1 VGRPPRPR
9 RPPEDIAEHGT
20 LPVVSSALAIDRV
33 VHERMRLAII
43 AALTLNDALGFP
55 DLKELL
61 GATDGNLI
69 VHARRLEDAGYIS
82 CTKITDGRA
91 PRTIYRLTPAGRAA
105 LRRYLDRM
113 ESLATALRAPRAA
126 DGDSAGDAGSH
137 DTRPSPRL
145 DQSG

>member
-1 VGRPPRPR
+1 MGRPPRPR
-9 RPPEDIAEHGT
+9 RPPEEIAEPGT
-20 LPVVSSALAIDRV
+20 VPVVSSALAIDRV

-82 CTKITDGRA
+82 CTKTTDGRA
-91 PRTIYRLTPAGRAA
+91 QRRRRRFRRHASLTPPGP
-105 LRRYLDRM
+105 LRLKRITHR
-113 ESLATALRAPRAA
+113 R
-126 DGDSAGDAGSH
+126 
-137 DTRPSPRL
+137 
-145 DQSG
+145 

>member
-1 VGRPPRPR
+1 M
-9 RPPEDIAEHGT
+9 
-20 LPVVSSALAIDRV
+20 PVVSSALAIDRV

-43 AALTLNDALGFP
+43 GALTLNDALGFA

-82 CTKITDGRA
+82 CTKVTDDRA

-105 LRRYLDRM
+105 LRRDLERM
-113 ESLATALRAPRAA
+113 ESLTLALRTPPP
-126 DGDSAGDAGSH
+126 AGGP
-137 DTRPSPRL
+137 T
-145 DQSG
+145 G

>member
-1 VGRPPRPR
+1 MGRPSRPR
-9 RPPEDIAEHGT
+9 RVPEEIAEPGT
-20 LPVVSSALAIDRV
+20 MPVVSSALAIDRV
-33 VHERMRLAII
+33 VHERMRLAMIG
-43 AALTLNDALGFP
+43 ALALNESLGFP

-105 LRRYLDRM
+105 LRRYLERM
-113 ESLATALRAPRAA
+113 ESLAAALRTPRATG
-126 DGDSAGDAGSH
+126 GDNPVEPGSPE
-137 DTRPSPRL
+137 TRSSPP
-145 DQSG
+145 GGI

>member
-9 RPPEDIAEHGT
+9 RALEDIAEPGT
-20 LPVVSSALAIDRV
+20 ASVVSSALAIDRV

-43 AALTLNDALGFP
+43 GALALNEALGFP

-82 CTKITDGRA
+82 CTKVTDGRA

-105 LRRYLDRM
+105 LRRYLERM
-113 ESLATALRAPRAA
+113 ESLAIALRTPPPAEGPT
-126 DGDSAGDAGSH
+126 G
-137 DTRPSPRL
+137 
-145 DQSG
+145 

>member
-1 VGRPPRPR
+1 V
-9 RPPEDIAEHGT
+9 
-20 LPVVSSALAIDRV
+20 PVVSSALAIDRV

-113 ESLATALRAPRAA
+113 ESLASALRAPRAA
-126 DGDSAGDAGSH
+126 DGDNAADAASG

-145 DQSG
+145 DHSG